1 MGGIHRAFFVKPK
14 EKNTYTP
21 INVTKLC
28 FSVLEIRLQED
39 FMVDEVLI
47 IDMSTFSFLDLCKLS
62 PRLLITT
69 LKIYRVNMFFHLG
82 TYAIFL
88 VAEYFFDE
96 IKPAVF
102 D

>member
-69 LKIYRVNMFFHLG
+69 LKIYRVNKTRFS
-82 TYAIFL
+82 T
-88 VAEYFFDE
+88 
-96 IKPAVF
+96 
-102 D
+102 